1 MSSSKSLNKF
11 VELCSLPVAIPFRGL
26 CFYHARLSQVSAS
39 DQPSCHFLSYFSL
52 SSCFLTCRP
61 LGPRPLLILLLHVAR
76 GLARLL
82 ACTLH
87 GRSRAI
93 HNRQGIIAQN
103 GTPTIEV
110 GGMTTR
116 DTSTVGEDAAVVL
129 WTKVRSI
136 PSCLTSCSLTKLAQ
150 LAENADGRCLHTSAT
165 GMILGRGMVTTTVCH
180 VCSIA
185 PFMAHM
191 CFA

>member
-1 MSSSKSLNKF
+1 MPSSKSLNKF
-11 VELCSLPVAIPFRGL
+11 VELCSRRVAIPFRGL

-82 ACTLH
+82 VRTLH

-93 HNRQGIIAQN
+93 HHRRGITAQN
-103 GTPTIEV
+103 GMPTTEV

-116 DTSTVGEDAAVVL
+116 DTSTVGGDAVVVPS
-129 WTKVRSI
+129 TNVRSI
-136 PSCLTSCSLTKLAQ
+136 STCLVSCFLTKLFQ
-150 LAENADGRCLHTSAT
+150 LAENAGAPSLHTSAT
-165 GMILGRGMVTTTVCH
+165 GMILDRGMGTTTVCR

-185 PFMAHM
+185 LFHG
-191 CFA
+191 